1 VTAPRFDLGTY
12 LDAWSGAHG
21 GYDPRLAFWP
31 RTWLRLVHVLAVPLA
46 RRRVSPDA
54 LTVVGLA
61 VAGAV
66 PAVVAPGDGWPL
78 LAVPVVVASAVVD
91 SLDGAVALLTG
102 RTTRFGYVLDS
113 VCDRLA
119 EALYVVALAL
129 LGAPV
134 WLCSAALA
142 LAWLPEYTRARAVGA
157 GMTEIGVVTVWERAT
172 RVVVTAFGVGLAG
185 IAGLAGTSL
194 ADRVAAACALAWVV
208 LGVLGTAQLLIAVR
222 LRLLRRPDQPGD
234 DPG

>member
-1 VTAPRFDLGTY
+1 MTRPGLDAY
-12 LDAWSGAHG
+12 LDAWSAAHG
-21 GYDPRLAFWP
+21 GYDPRRAFWP

-46 RRRVSPDA
+46 RQRVNPD
-54 LTVVGLA
+54 LVTVAGLA

-66 PAVVAPGDGWPL
+66 PAVAGFGGGWAL

-119 EALYVVALAL
+119 EALYLVALAL

-134 WLCSAALA
+134 WLCATALA
-142 LAWLPEYTRARAVGA
+142 LAWLPEYVRARAVGA
-157 GMTEIGVVTVWERAT
+157 GMTDIGVVTIWERAT
-172 RVVVTAFGVGLAG
+172 RVVVTSFGVGLAG
-185 IAGLAGTSL
+185 IAGLLRPGYGWWA
-194 ADRVAAACALAWVV
+194 AAACALAWVL
-208 LGVLGTAQLLIAVR
+208 LGAVGTAQLLVVVRQR
-222 LRLLRRPDQPGD
+222 LRRVP
-234 DPG
+234 

>member
-1 VTAPRFDLGTY
+1 VAGLDAF
-12 LDAWSGAHG
+12 LDAWSAAHG
-21 GYDPRLAFWP
+21 GYDPRRAFWP
-31 RTWLRLVHVLAVPLA
+31 RAWLRLAYVLAVPLA

-54 LTVVGLA
+54 LTLLGLV

-66 PAVVAPGDGWPL
+66 PAVAAPGGGWPL

-102 RTTRFGYVLDS
+102 RTSRFGYVLDS

-134 WLCSAALA
+134 VLCAVALA
-142 LAWLPEYTRARAVGA
+142 LAWLPEYVRARAVGA
-157 GMTEIGVVTVWERAT
+157 GMTEIGLVTVWERAT

-185 IAGLAGTSL
+185 IASLLSSTGGTSL
-194 ADRVAAACALAWVV
+194 ADRVAAACGLAWVV
-208 LGVLGTAQLLIAVR
+208 LGAVGTAQLLVAVR
-222 LRLLRRPDQPGD
+222 LRLLRRPDEPGD
-234 DPG
+234 GPG